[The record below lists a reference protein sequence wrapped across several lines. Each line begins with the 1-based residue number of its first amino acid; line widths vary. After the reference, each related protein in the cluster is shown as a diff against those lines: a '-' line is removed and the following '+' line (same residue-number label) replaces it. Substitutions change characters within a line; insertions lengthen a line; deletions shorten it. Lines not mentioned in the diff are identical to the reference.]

1 MERSRSPDEDLP
13 RRQRGRGR
21 KIGAA
26 PEYGGGVTRLLTG
39 AVLIEQVTHFL
50 GGCSNECWGDL
61 LSHLPIG
68 FHIHSLALFSW
79 SLFGDLLWVALR

>member
-1 MERSRSPDEDLP
+1 MECSRSPDEDLP
-13 RRQRGRGR
+13 RRHRGRGR

-39 AVLIEQVTHFL
+39 AVLIEHVTHFL

-68 FHIHSLALFSW
+68 FHIHSG
-79 SLFGDLLWVALR
+79 SLLLVSLW

>member
-1 MERSRSPDEDLP
+1 MERGRSPDEDLP

-26 PEYGGGVTRLLTG
+26 PEYGGVVIRLLTG

-50 GGCSNECWGDL
+50 GGCSNECWGICCPTYQSASTFTLWLSSLGLSLVTSYGL
-61 LSHLPIG
+61 L
-68 FHIHSLALFSW
+68 
-79 SLFGDLLWVALR
+79 